1 MFFGWDRVRRY
12 LWIPRK
18 RFVLIIQVD
27 AERFVRATV
36 FFKGRSIVMVFIV
49 TAAVFFLVEKL
60 NACQLATA
68 IVHVHV
74 HAYGEQGVH
83 GAEHYGNRF
92 SHFSCANV
100 GL

>member
-1 MFFGWDRVRRY
+1 

-18 RFVLIIQVD
+18 RFVLTFQID
-27 AERFVRATV
+27 ADRLVGAAV
-36 FFKGRSIVMVFIV
+36 FFKSCSGVVVFIV

-83 GAEHYGNRF
+83 GAEHYGN
-92 SHFSCANV
+92 
-100 GL
+100 